1 MDVLQHAP
9 RQYRKPGKRLN
20 ALMIVES
27 MDMDVIKKLEAIV
40 GSPNV
45 LTGDAETRV
54 FRRGMRYGGGEVL
67 AVVRPGRLLEMWQVL
82 KVCHEADTVIICQ
95 AANTGLTG
103 GSTPI
108 AEGYDRPVVLI
119 NTMRLT
125 QLVLLDDGKQVVSQ
139 PGVTLDQLERK
150 LKPIGREPH
159 SVIGSSCIGASITG
173 GICNN
178 SGGSLIRRGPAFTQY
193 SLFARIDAEG
203 KLELVN
209 HLGIELGEDAESIL
223 SKLDA
228 GVVDAASTQ
237 HLPGKM
243 ASDQEYARHVRDIS
257 SPIPARFNADPRRLY
272 EASGSAGKL
281 AVFALRLD
289 TFPADDITKVFYIG
303 SNNPNVLEDIRRHIL
318 SNFNSLP
325 VAGEYMHRSGF
336 DLASKYGKDLFLY
349 IKKLGTD
356 KVPLA
361 FSLKS
366 RFDATAEKLGLGKD
380 LGDRILQRISD
391 VLPNHL
397 PANLNKFR
405 DRYEH
410 HLLLKMGDDGIDEAR
425 NYLQSFLPTA
435 EADFL
440 ECNAEEGAAAFLNRF
455 AIGGAVNRYRAVHKD
470 TVEDIVA
477 LDIALPRNTY
487 DWFEVLPK
495 ELADEI
501 EFTMY
506 CGHFFCHVM
515 HQEYLVK
522 KGRNCESIKKR
533 LLATLEARGA
543 RYPAEHNF
551 GHLYDAGPEVE
562 SFYRQLDPTNSF
574 NPGIGRTSTKQHW
587 GESCC
592 GGHHGTPASQADK
605 DSAAVQ

>member
-1 MDVLQHAP
+1 
-9 RQYRKPGKRLN
+9 
-20 ALMIVES
+20 
-27 MDMDVIKKLEAIV
+27 MDVIKKLEEIV
-40 GSPNV
+40 GNTHV
-45 LTGDAETRV
+45 LTGDAETRR

-82 KVCHEADTVIICQ
+82 KVCHEAGTVIICQ

-108 AEGYDRPVVLI
+108 EEGYDRPVVLI

-125 QLVLLDDGKQVVSQ
+125 QLVMLDDGKQVVSQ

-193 SLFARIDAEG
+193 ALFARIDEQG
-203 KLELVN
+203 RLELVN
-209 HLGIELGEDAESIL
+209 HLGIELGDDAESIL

-228 GVVDAASTQ
+228 GTIDQANTQ
-237 HLPGKM
+237 DLPGKM
-243 ASDQEYARHVRDIS
+243 ASDREYAQHVRDVS
-257 SPIPARFNADPRRLY
+257 SSVPARFNADPRRLY

-303 SNNPNVLEDIRRHIL
+303 TNNPNVLEDIRRHIL
-318 SNFNSLP
+318 TSFKALP
-325 VAGEYMHRSGF
+325 VAGEYMHRSGYE
-336 DLASKYGKDLFLY
+336 LSSKYGKDLFLFL
-349 IKKLGTD
+349 KKMGTD
-356 KVPLA
+356 KIPMA
-361 FSLKS
+361 FAAKS
-366 RFDATAEKLGLGKD
+366 RFDAAAEKIGFGKD

-391 VLPNHL
+391 LLPNHL
-397 PANLNKFR
+397 PPRLNDFC

-425 NYLQSFLPTA
+425 AYLKSFLPTA

-440 ECNAEEGAAAFLNRF
+440 ECDAQEGTAAFLNRF
-455 AIGGAVNRYRAVHKD
+455 AIGNAVNRYRAVHKD

-495 ELADEI
+495 ELSDEI
-501 EFTMY
+501 EYTMY

-574 NPGIGRTSTKQHW
+574 NPGIGRTSIAHHW

-592 GGHHGTPASQADK
+592 GGHHDAKKLQADK
-605 DSAAVQ
+605 STAGV